1 MVAIIHNSSSLRNA
15 LHYNENKVRQNA
27 AFLIHSGNYPKD
39 TESLAFSDKINRL
52 QKLVSLNQRTKI
64 NCVHISLN
72 FDPSD
77 KLSVEKL
84 KEIADIYMQ
93 QIGFAEQPYLVYQ
106 HHDAGH
112 AHLHIVTTNI
122 KADGKR
128 IALHNL
134 ARNQSMKASKEIER
148 QFSLIKAEEKL
159 RLHYTLKPVDVQR
172 ALYGKA
178 ETKRAITNVLDHVL
192 PTYKYA
198 FSCGAQRS
206 VAAIQYYSRQGS
218 REFQDL
224 PGQGIGISHY

>member
-134 ARNQSMKASKEIER
+134 ARN
-148 QFSLIKAEEKL
+148 
-159 RLHYTLKPVDVQR
+159 
-172 ALYGKA
+172 
-178 ETKRAITNVLDHVL
+178 
-192 PTYKYA
+192 
-198 FSCGAQRS
+198 
-206 VAAIQYYSRQGS
+206 
-218 REFQDL
+218 
-224 PGQGIGISHY
+224 